1 MTTYTSNDGLFRYTI
16 DNDSS
21 SYTLDDNDYDIIAD
35 SFNYWDTMVTPNSGF
50 NGTHII
56 DVSFN
61 ISTLNTG
68 VLGGASVTTLVSLG
82 TQSFGS
88 TYPSK
93 GNIIMNELYISEM
106 MSDIRDSGKTKYFY
120 VLVHEIGHILGIGSV
135 TAWDLDG
142 TPITSYVD
150 TDGETKTYYTGTNA
164 LREYKSYLPQIAG
177 QLIGIPMEDD
187 GGSGTA
193 NVHAEEGHE
202 GATSSNDRYING
214 IFHPGLDDELMTGWL
229 ESSPTTTPLS
239 RISLGFLEDIGY
251 TVDYNLADEYVLSDG
266 SWLDLS
272 ANAHCLKSTYIDGI
286 LDISGGDVTLR
297 GTNDNL
303 IVEGDATLQGAVR
316 LGNKVGFG
324 VTQPQYEMDVNGNVY
339 VDNDFFIN
347 NDASLNNIT
356 VSGNYNATSVN
367 YTGGSLVATDPVF
380 FDTSLDKRLFVR
392 SEDIRITTTTEFT
405 GDWTQLG
412 DNIDGE
418 NAGDKAGQ
426 ALSLSSDGSIVA
438 IGTPLNEDNGKS

>member
-142 TPITSYVD
+142 TPHY
-150 TDGETKTYYTGTNA
+150 
-164 LREYKSYLPQIAG
+164 
-177 QLIGIPMEDD
+177 
-187 GGSGTA
+187 
-193 NVHAEEGHE
+193 
-202 GATSSNDRYING
+202 
-214 IFHPGLDDELMTGWL
+214 
-229 ESSPTTTPLS
+229 
-239 RISLGFLEDIGY
+239 FL
-251 TVDYNLADEYVLSDG
+251 
-266 SWLDLS
+266 
-272 ANAHCLKSTYIDGI
+272 C
-286 LDISGGDVTLR
+286 
-297 GTNDNL
+297 
-303 IVEGDATLQGAVR
+303 
-316 LGNKVGFG
+316 
-324 VTQPQYEMDVNGNVY
+324 
-339 VDNDFFIN
+339 
-347 NDASLNNIT
+347 
-356 VSGNYNATSVN
+356 
-367 YTGGSLVATDPVF
+367 
-380 FDTSLDKRLFVR
+380 
-392 SEDIRITTTTEFT
+392 
-405 GDWTQLG
+405 
-412 DNIDGE
+412 
-418 NAGDKAGQ
+418 
-426 ALSLSSDGSIVA
+426 
-438 IGTPLNEDNGKS
+438 